1 MEENQGYFA
10 VRKDKI
16 TNMNPL
22 RRTLLGALAVLLAR
36 PFAAL
41 AAWNK
46 DAFGAK
52 SAGDALKTLGASGA
66 TPSTDLHIEAPQ
78 IAENGA
84 VVPIEIQSNI
94 PGTTSLV
101 VLVEKNPFPLV
112 SKFDFME
119 GALPFVKLNVKMG
132 ETSDVRVIAEAGG
145 KHYMATK
152 EIKVT
157 IGGCG
162 G

>member
-1 MEENQGYFA
+1 MENS
-10 VRKDKI
+10 
-16 TNMNPL
+16 
-22 RRTLLGALAVLLAR
+22 RRNTLKSAAALAAAMVAGILR
-36 PFAAL
+36 PQDVL

-46 DAFGAK
+46 DAFGQKTLA
-52 SAGDALKTLGASGA
+52 DALKSLGAVVAADSK
-66 TPSTDLHIEAPQ
+66 DIVIDAPQ

-84 VVPIEIQSNI
+84 VVPVEITSNL
-94 PGTTSLV
+94 PGTKSIV
-101 VLVEKNPFPLV
+101 VLIEKNPFPLTGR
-112 SKFDFME
+112 FDFKE

-132 ETSDVRVIAEAGG
+132 ETSEVRVLAEAGG
-145 KHYMATK
+145 KHYSASR